1 VTPADV
7 TRLAEGLIRAGE
19 ALRTRTS
26 SEIAE
31 TLGRVGERFLGA
43 QDPIRTAALKALPTT
58 AGLSPE
64 MARATLDGMA
74 RDWTRPRL
82 KRLLEIEFGDPS
94 SLDGLVDGGNRTE
107 MAIGPTLCA
116 QFVAGGVPGVSVS
129 ALIRGLLVKGPT
141 FVKPGRGDETLPTLF
156 ERALREEDAEVA
168 DALAVRYWRGGS
180 TLLDDALLAA
190 ADTVTAY
197 GSDATVQALR
207 ARLPPATRFVGYRH
221 RVSIGV
227 IGRGALSTGFAA
239 RTANDV
245 AAAVGMFDQRGCVCP
260 QAVYVEEGGGVSP
273 SEFARELARASV
285 DFEVEFP
292 SGPLAAE
299 EAAAVHQLRGNAE
312 LHEGVGAGHVDHGG
326 STGTWTVIFEP
337 EVMEG
342 PSGLSRAIR
351 VRPIDDVVQLAEL
364 LRPIGAHLQTVGVA
378 GLGDRLRALAP
389 AWGRLGASRVVPF
402 REVAFPPPWWLHDGR
417 GPLRELVR
425 WVEMRSD

>member
-1 VTPADV
+1 VTPAEV
-7 TRLAEGLIRAGE
+7 TRIAEGLIRAGE
-19 ALRTRTS
+19 ALRTRS
-26 SEIAE
+26 SVEIAE
-31 TLGRVGERFLGA
+31 TLGRVGERFLDER
-43 QDPIRTAALKALPTT
+43 DPLRTEALQGLPTA

-94 SLDGLVDGGNRTE
+94 SLDGLVDGPDRTE
-107 MAIGPTLCA
+107 MAIGPKLCA

-156 ERALREEDAEVA
+156 ERALRQEDAEVA
-168 DALAVRYWRGGS
+168 DALAVEYWPGGS

-190 ADTVTAY
+190 PDVVTAY
-197 GSDATVQALR
+197 GSDETVQALR
-207 ARLPPATRFVGYRH
+207 ARSPATTRFVGYRH

-227 IGRGALSTGFAA
+227 VGRSALSAESAA
-239 RTANDV
+239 STAAAI

-260 QAVYVEEGGGVSP
+260 QAVYVEEGGEVSP

-285 DFEVEFP
+285 DFEIEFP
-292 SGPLAAE
+292 SGHLDAE
-299 EAAAVHQLRGNAE
+299 EAAAVHQLRGTAE

-326 STGTWTVIFEP
+326 STGTWTVLYEP
-337 EVMEG
+337 EAMEG

-351 VRPIDDVVQLAEL
+351 VRPIDSAEQLAEV
-364 LRPIGAHLQTVGVA
+364 LRPIGAQLQTVGVA
-378 GLGDRLRALAP
+378 GLDDRLHALAQ
-389 AWGRLGASRVVPF
+389 AWGRLGASRIVPF
-402 REVAFPPPWWLHDGR
+402 GEVSFPPPWWLHDGK

-425 WVEMRSD
+425 WVEVRGD